1 MAGRV
6 KGCPALTEAMG
17 ELMKSAAAAGA
28 GEAAK
33 GALVESYERFLVQYG
48 EAMTELARESVP
60 EESAAAISRDLL
72 AGAGIC
78 VPTTGDGCPAMP
90 GLRVMLPDG
99 SRLRIA
105 KTTISRRAEL
115 ASIELDDGRVL
126 PAGRCNR
133 LRAV

>member
-17 ELMKSAAAAGA
+17 ELMKSAEAAGA

-60 EESAAAISRDLL
+60 GESAAAISRDLL

-90 GLRVMLPDG
+90 SDG